1 MHFSGQSGPPVWACS
16 FEQRARAPLVCCLV
30 VLHNSKSECALPK
43 DLIHA
48 VTAHWD
54 HARQMEEQV
63 GDAVVN
69 VTRELVRE
77 HQACLRCDQAAA
89 VRYKIVPP

>member
-1 MHFSGQSGPPVWACS
+1 MLQ
-16 FEQRARAPLVCCLV
+16 E
-30 VLHNSKSECALPK
+30 

-54 HARQMEEQV
+54 HARQMEQQV

-77 HQACLRCDQAAA
+77 QQACLRCDQAAA
-89 VRYKIVPP
+89 VRYKIVPPEHRSRRILALSIIGCYGSSSCVRGDWA